1 MTALRTLITHYKI
14 TIFTPISDRLPATL
28 SALCEGFVRGR
39 VRERLSGRAGAHAMA
54 YICCDVIDG
63 VEVFGRQIG
72 LRYLKAVGIFDEK
85 HQFEN
90 PSLIENAIF
99 QQRVIITKIE
109 NGAIIEKVCADE
121 LDDLHFYKGL
131 AQRAGVLICHLLAPL
146 SRLSCVSRRR

>member
-1 MTALRTLITHYKI
+1 
-14 TIFTPISDRLPATL
+14 
-28 SALCEGFVRGR
+28 
-39 VRERLSGRAGAHAMA
+39 
-54 YICCDVIDG
+54 
-63 VEVFGRQIG
+63 
-72 LRYLKAVGIFDEK
+72 FDEK

-90 PSLIENAIF
+90 PGLIENAIF

-146 SRLSCVSRRR
+146 SRLSCVSRRRCRWLRLGAPAIPGGRRTVSIGYQASLLY